1 MKTRIFLTI
10 IVLFSTLAF
19 NACIHFDLDLN
30 DNCISGIGP
39 NVERELSISEFT
51 KIDLESSV
59 NVIVSQ
65 GPVQKIIAV
74 GPENIIEHLNTN
86 VIGSQWD
93 IGFDQGCYSYFDMTV
108 YITVPSIDQI
118 KLSGS
123 GRVEMED
130 FNQENDLTVS
140 ISGSGGFKMNEFE
153 SAENLYVNIS
163 GSGGFRA
170 EKDVTCFK
178 TLNVRVSG
186 SGSFHGYLI
195 EVNDCTA
202 STSGSGNCYVNAIEN
217 LKATTSGSG
226 SIYYKGNPS
235 VDSHSSG
242 SGRVHHSN

>member
-1 MKTRIFLTI
+1 MNSQKFLTI
-10 IVLFSTLAF
+10 IILFSTLAF
-19 NACIHFDLDLN
+19 SSCVHFDFDLN
-30 DNCISGIGP
+30 SNCIRGIGP
-39 NVERELSISEFT
+39 DVERELSISEFT

-65 GPVQKIIAV
+65 GPVQKIVAV
-74 GPENIIEHLNTN
+74 GPENIIEHLNTT
-86 VIGSQWD
+86 VIGNQWD
-93 IGFDQGCYSYFDMTV
+93 IGFDQGCYSDFDLTV

-123 GRVEMED
+123 GKVEMED

-140 ISGSGGFKMNEFE
+140 ISGSGGFTMNEFE
-153 SAENLYVNIS
+153 SAENLYVTIS

-178 TLNVRVSG
+178 TLSAKVSG

-202 STSGSGNCYVNAIEN
+202 STSGSGNCYVNALEN

-226 SIYYKGNPS
+226 SVYYKGNPS

-242 SGRVHHSN
+242 SGRVVHSN